1 MNGKAKSCLLFSRVP
16 CAVGAKP
23 KNNGKGKDG
32 SRTIRQTTE
41 GGGGVGCQRAQ
52 WLDHASTVAAAG
64 VGRGDG
70 TTTAAGGQT
79 GSNDVHTQH
88 HRLTKKV
95 E

>member
-1 MNGKAKSCLLFSRVP
+1 MVKEKMARGQYGKPLNEEEES
-16 CAVGAKP
+16 
-23 KNNGKGKDG
+23 
-32 SRTIRQTTE
+32 
-41 GGGGVGCQRAQ
+41 GVCQRAQ